1 MRQQIQ
7 IANIISDAI
16 ASISFNN
23 ESKIVSVAF
32 NSNPEKVYNY
42 TVASDFFSV
51 KRTTMLFAEMKAE
64 GSPNVSLGRYYNA
77 LINSEVLQLQSV
89 A

>member
-1 MRQQIQ
+1 MQ

-16 ASISFNN
+16 ASIAFDDTD
-23 ESKIVSVAF
+23 KIVSVAF

-77 LINSEVLQLQSV
+77 LINSDVLQLQSV